1 MKFRSDIMG
10 IKYDIYFDEPIC
22 IYDEMTR
29 DELIENLLIKDEYIW
44 ELEDKIKDLEKQI
57 SDKINKDF
65 KDNKKLVAD
74 IFNNLIKDKK

>member
-1 MKFRSDIMG
+1 MG

-29 DELIENLLIKDEYIW
+29 DELIKSLLTKDVYIW
-44 ELEDKIKDLEKQI
+44 DLEDKIKNLEKQI

-65 KDNKKLVAD
+65 EDNKKMVAN
-74 IFNNLIKDKK
+74 IFNNSIKKEK

>member
-1 MKFRSDIMG
+1 MG
-10 IKYDIYFDEPIC
+10 IKYDIYFDKPIC

-29 DELIENLLIKDEYIW
+29 DELIKSLLTKDEYIW

-65 KDNKKLVAD
+65 EDNKKMVAN
-74 IFNNLIKDKK
+74 IFNNSIKKEK

>member
-1 MKFRSDIMG
+1 MG

-29 DELIENLLIKDEYIW
+29 DELIKSLLTKDEYIW
-44 ELEDKIKDLEKQI
+44 DLEDKIKNLEKQI

-65 KDNKKLVAD
+65 EDNKKMVAN
-74 IFNNLIKDKK
+74 IFNNSIKKEK

>member
-1 MKFRSDIMG
+1 MG

-29 DELIENLLIKDEYIW
+29 DELIKSLLTKDEYIW

-57 SDKINKDF
+57 SNKINKDF
-65 KDNKKLVAD
+65 EDNKKMVAN
-74 IFNNLIKDKK
+74 IFNNSIKKEK